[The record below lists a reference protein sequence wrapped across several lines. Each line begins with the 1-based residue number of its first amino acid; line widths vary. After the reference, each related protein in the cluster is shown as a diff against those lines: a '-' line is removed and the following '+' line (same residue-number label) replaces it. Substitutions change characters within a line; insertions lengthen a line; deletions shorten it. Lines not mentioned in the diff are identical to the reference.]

1 MNDKITIQCPA
12 CNAKL
17 AVASQHAGKKLKC
30 PKCGTASVVSV
41 GSQLRRTEPPA
52 IPVQD
57 SSTGSSVA
65 PSQRP
70 LIIGGIVT
78 GLVAMLIVIS
88 GIWIKLN
95 DTAEQ
100 QTASAPPV
108 DKAETEEPAD
118 GIAPNDVEPAAEK
131 PEPAPNIPDPIE
143 QLREAFTKLDA
154 ELNDARRKVEE
165 HPVRKQ
171 LILLK
176 QEIELR
182 NGTADDHER
191 RLNEAEKLL
200 AELQLLNTK
209 CELTAAKAV
218 KMYVSSLEQMGIPN
232 ETAEEYE
239 QEVVSKTIQNIQDPS
254 GPDGIAL
261 QRFRDGGPSVLQSRV
276 GRMWVLYGIRLTL

>member
-57 SSTGSSVA
+57 SGTGKSVVPA
-65 PSQRP
+65 QRP
-70 LIIGGIVT
+70 LIIGGIAT
-78 GLVAMLIVIS
+78 GLVLMLVVMI
-88 GIWIKLN
+88 GIWTNLN
-95 DTAEQ
+95 DAEQ
-100 QTASAPPV
+100 QTASEPPV
-108 DKAETEEPAD
+108 DIAAAEEPTD
-118 GIAPNDVEPAAEK
+118 DIAPADVQPLVEQ
-131 PEPAPNIPDPIE
+131 PEPEPNIPDPKE
-143 QLREAFTKLDA
+143 QLKEAFTKLDA

-218 KMYVSSLEQMGIPN
+218 KMYVFSLEQMGIPE

-239 QEVVSKTIQNIQDPS
+239 QEVVSKTIQHIQDPS